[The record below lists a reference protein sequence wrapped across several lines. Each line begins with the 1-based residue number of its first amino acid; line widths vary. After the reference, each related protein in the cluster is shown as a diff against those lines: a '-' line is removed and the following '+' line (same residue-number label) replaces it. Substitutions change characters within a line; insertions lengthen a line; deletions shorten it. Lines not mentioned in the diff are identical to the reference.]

1 MVKTNNIATW
11 KCFLGFSQ
19 GPTGYII
26 IKLFATFLKNVYCNV
41 HAENLQISISVSGS
55 VIFVANISVI
65 GIMENFHIGV
75 PLQCMSTLAT
85 IHAFT
90 SK

>member
-26 IKLFATFLKNVYCNV
+26 IKLFATFKKKNVYCNV
-41 HAENLQISISVSGS
+41 HAENLQISILVSGS

-75 PLQCMSTLAT
+75 PLQCTLAT